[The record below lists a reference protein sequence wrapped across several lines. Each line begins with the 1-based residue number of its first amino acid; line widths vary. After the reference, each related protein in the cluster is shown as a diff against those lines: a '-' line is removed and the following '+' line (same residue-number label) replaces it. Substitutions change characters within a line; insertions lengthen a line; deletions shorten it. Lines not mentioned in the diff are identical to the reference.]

1 MQNFEEYLAAI
12 ENIEHREKMR
22 DLFDWILTEFPEL
35 ETRIA
40 WNQPMFTHHETF
52 ILAFSLA
59 KNHISVSP
67 EVKTL
72 TLFAEDID
80 QSGYDHTN
88 NIFRIKWT
96 QAIDRELIKKLIS
109 FNIEDKKDYH
119 KFWR

>member
-1 MQNFEEYLAAI
+1 MQNFEEYLVAI

-22 DLFDWILTEFPEL
+22 DLFEWILTEFPEL

-40 WNQPMFTHHETF
+40 WNQPIFTHHETF
-52 ILAFSLA
+52 IIAFSLS
-59 KNHISVSP
+59 KNHVSVSP

-72 TLFAEDID
+72 TLFAEAID
-80 QSGYDHTN
+80 QSGYERTN
-88 NIFRIKWT
+88 NLFRIKWT
-96 QAIDRELIKKLIS
+96 QPIDRELIKEMIA

>member
-80 QSGYDHTN
+80 QSGYDRTN

-96 QAIDRELIKKLIS
+96 QPIDRELIKKLIS

>member
-1 MQNFEEYLAAI
+1 MQNFEEYLSAI

-72 TLFAEDID
+72 TLFAKDID
-80 QSGYDHTN
+80 QSGYDRTN
-88 NIFRIKWT
+88 NILRIKWT
-96 QAIDRELIKKLIS
+96 QVIDRELIKKLIA